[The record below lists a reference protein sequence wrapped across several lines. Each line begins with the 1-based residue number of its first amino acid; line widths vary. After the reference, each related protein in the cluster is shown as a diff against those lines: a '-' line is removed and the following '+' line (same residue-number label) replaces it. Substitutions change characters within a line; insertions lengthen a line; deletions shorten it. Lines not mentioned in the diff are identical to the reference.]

1 MLENAYPDDQSDTV
15 QQIED
20 DFDLDVEIAG
30 EQEGQL
36 SDEDGEY
43 EAQKKRNSS
52 NSFYEDSPRGKKSL
66 PGLDPSMLQDEIPQ
80 NAEADNAGFLTV
92 SNLEPALRAAKYDYD
107 SNMRDSVLNR
117 SKDMDDFR
125 LSLQQKILESTN
137 KKKKTNDFFQGVPS
151 TTEQSE

>member
-30 EQEGQL
+30 EQEQL
-36 SDEDGEY
+36 SDGDGEY
-43 EAQKKRNSS
+43 EAKKKRDSS

-66 PGLDPSMLQDEIPQ
+66 PGLDPSMLQDEVPQ
-80 NAEADNAGFLTV
+80 SDVADNAGFLTV
-92 SNLEPALRAAKYDYD
+92 SNLEPALRAAKNEYD

-125 LSLQQKILESTN
+125 LSLQ
-137 KKKKTNDFFQGVPS
+137 
-151 TTEQSE
+151 